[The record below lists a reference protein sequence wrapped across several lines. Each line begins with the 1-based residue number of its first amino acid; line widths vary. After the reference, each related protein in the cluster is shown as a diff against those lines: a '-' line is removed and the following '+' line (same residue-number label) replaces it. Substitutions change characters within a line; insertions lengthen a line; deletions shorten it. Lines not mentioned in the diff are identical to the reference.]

1 MSLSVLP
8 LPMGAS
14 PRSGTDAR
22 GCVVALLEAG
32 IPLSLLLDL
41 AQPDPRSQ
49 ELYVLES
56 GRD

>member
-8 LPMGAS
+8 LPVGAS
-14 PRSGTDAR
+14 PSSAPDAR
-22 GCVVALLEAG
+22 GCVVALLAAG

-49 ELYVLES
+49 ELYAWES